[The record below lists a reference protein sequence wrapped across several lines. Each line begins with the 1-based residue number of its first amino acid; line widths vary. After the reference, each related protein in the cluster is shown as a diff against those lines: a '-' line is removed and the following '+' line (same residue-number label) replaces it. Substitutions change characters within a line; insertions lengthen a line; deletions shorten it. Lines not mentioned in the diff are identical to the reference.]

1 MALGS
6 KILGTKALGTSDLS
20 TPIPDQTRPL
30 GTEVLGT
37 SFQESMVLDLV
48 EESSESISLQ
58 DSTAK
63 VSQQIVEVLYTT
75 SEVATGKVSQQIVEV
90 LYTATPAAVPS
101 DNTLATWE
109 DRVEWKVGMDANM
122 LILGRAFGQFSIID
136 RDLSSPPGS
145 PTDGDKYI
153 VASGA
158 SGAWTS
164 QEDNVVV
171 WDGSQWIFYA
181 PSVGWLGYLVDEQK
195 LTVFKT
201 GSGWSTGIAI

>member
-6 KILGTKALGTSDLS
+6 KILSTNVLGTSSLEA
-20 TPIPDQTRPL
+20 PISSKTKPL
-30 GTEVLGT
+30 GIEVLGT

-48 EESSESISLQ
+48 EESSEVITLQ

-90 LYTATPAAVPS
+90 LYTATPAAVPA

-109 DRVEWKVGMDANM
+109 DRVEWKIGMDANT

-145 PTDGDKYI
+145 PTNGDRYI
-153 VASGA
+153 VAPGA

-164 QEDNVVV
+164 QENNVVI
-171 WDGSQWIFYA
+171 WAGAQWVFYT
-181 PSVGWLGYLVDEQK
+181 PSVGWLGYLIDEQK